1 MSSPIQ
7 RGRFAPSPTGRMH
20 LGNAFCALMA
30 WLSCRA
36 AHGVMVLRVE
46 DLDPAR
52 SRPAYAQQLQE
63 DLLWLGLDWDEGG
76 SAGGPYGP
84 YQQSQCSAIYSQAL
98 TCLGHAGLLYPCFC
112 SRAELHAAE
121 APHAS
126 DGQPLYSGRCRQL
139 TVQQRALLRQQRRP
153 AIRLHVPPE
162 SISFVDGCQGLY
174 TENLETQCGDFILR
188 RSDGVFAYQLAVVCD
203 DGRMGITQVVR
214 GRDLLSSTP
223 RQLYLY
229 RLLGLPAPAF
239 YHIPLLLAPDGRR
252 LSKRDG
258 DLDLSALRQ
267 RFSAPQLVGQMA
279 HWAGLLP
286 KAEAITPR
294 ELAPLFRWDL
304 VRREDVRLSAG
315 LWRI

>member
-36 AHGVMVLRVE
+36 THGVMVLRVE

-126 DGQPLYSGRCRQL
+126 DGPPLYSGRCRQL

-153 AIRLHVPPE
+153 AIRLQVPPE

-174 TENLETQCGDFILR
+174 N
-188 RSDGVFAYQLAVVCD
+188 
-203 DGRMGITQVVR
+203 
-214 GRDLLSSTP
+214 
-223 RQLYLY
+223 
-229 RLLGLPAPAF
+229 
-239 YHIPLLLAPDGRR
+239 
-252 LSKRDG
+252 
-258 DLDLSALRQ
+258 
-267 RFSAPQLVGQMA
+267 
-279 HWAGLLP
+279 
-286 KAEAITPR
+286 
-294 ELAPLFRWDL
+294 
-304 VRREDVRLSAG
+304 
-315 LWRI
+315 